1 MTVAFHMGSSFIQK
15 TPIYCCV
22 FDVISMGHMRVTLE
36 ARTLWPPLEML
47 MGSEHTDWLHWH
59 KRANNATHPSSV
71 LVLGPKKHC
80 SATRMGLFLLQKTL
94 LAQCGGRMS
103 QPSSGSLGGFGVPTG
118 DRVGVSGAGRR
129 RLIHSDQALVSQPI
143 TQRS

>member
-59 KRANNATHPSSV
+59 KRANNATHPWSV

-80 SATRMGLFLLQKTL
+80 SATRMGVSTAENSFSPVWRSHVT
-94 LAQCGGRMS
+94 AIIW
-103 QPSSGSLGGFGVPTG
+103 
-118 DRVGVSGAGRR
+118 VSGRFWSAHWGQSGGEWSRKEEV
-129 RLIHSDQALVSQPI
+129 DSQ
-143 TQRS
+143 